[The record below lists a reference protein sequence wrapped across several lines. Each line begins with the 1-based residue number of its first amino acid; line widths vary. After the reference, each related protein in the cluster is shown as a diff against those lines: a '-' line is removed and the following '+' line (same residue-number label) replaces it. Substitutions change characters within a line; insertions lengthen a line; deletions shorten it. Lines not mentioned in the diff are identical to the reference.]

1 MLNRLDMELRRSARR
16 FLTRNHLAEPA
27 AALAEM
33 AQSDYAALPA
43 DFYGDGGA
51 VAALEQRVAA
61 LVGKPAGLFF
71 MKGMIAQFAALRRYA
86 EARRSPWVALH
97 PLSHID
103 YDEDNAVEHLHRLQ
117 PLRVG
122 RVGPFTASDLAQL
135 QEQLACVVVELPLRR
150 AGYLLPSWEQLVA
163 ISQWCRER
171 GVPFHIDGARLWET
185 AAGYGRS
192 LEEIAALANSI
203 YVSFY
208 KGLGGL
214 AGCVVAG
221 EADFIASLKPWKTRH
236 GGNLF
241 AGFPYAISALIGL
254 DRYLPR
260 LPRYVQR
267 ARSLAPAVAAI
278 PSLQVYPV
286 PPHVNAFAIV
296 MPGRPDQ
303 LAEHNRA
310 FARDTGV
317 WLFNGFIEGPRPG
330 TSIAEIVIGDSSDD
344 FTDDEAAGWLRQ
356 FAERAS
362 PRQQ

>member
-1 MLNRLDMELRRSARR
+1 MLTKLDIELRRSARKV
-16 FLTRNHLAEPA
+16 LTRRPVEPA
-27 AALAEM
+27 AALADM

-71 MKGMIAQFAALRRYA
+71 MKGMIAQLAVLRRYA
-86 EARRSPWVALH
+86 EARRSPWIALH

-103 YDEDNAVEHLHRLQ
+103 YDEDNAVEHLHGLR

-135 QEQLACVVVELPLRR
+135 QEQLACVVAELPLRR
-150 AGYLLPSWEQLVA
+150 AGYLLPSWEQLVE

-192 LEEIAALANSI
+192 LEEIAALADSV

-221 EADFIASLKPWKTRH
+221 EPDFLASLKPWKTRH

-254 DRYLPR
+254 DRYLPQ
-260 LPRYVQR
+260 LTEYVRR
-267 ARSLAPAVAAI
+267 ARALAPAVAAI
-278 PSLQVYPV
+278 PSLEVYPV
-286 PPHVNAFAIV
+286 PSHVNAFAIV

-310 FARDTGV
+310 FAKDTGI
-317 WLFNGFIEGPRPG
+317 WLFNGFVEGPRPD
-330 TSIAEIVIGDSSDD
+330 TSIAEIVIGDSCED
-344 FTDDEAAGWLRQ
+344 FTDDEALRWLRQ
-356 FAERAS
+356 FAERIS
-362 PRQQ
+362 PR